1 MAATESR
8 CSARRSRL
16 LVLLVLTAGSV
27 WGCASG
33 GLQAPA
39 PPGPEQIPALQ
50 RSAAANPTDVDVRVR
65 LGAAYRAAGRLD
77 DAERVLEAALKLNP
91 SSEQTISLLGLV
103 YDQAGADSSA
113 VAMYRRYLSENP
125 SGSLRTEISRRLEL
139 ARRRALQA
147 SVTAALARESELAST
162 PPQPQT
168 VGVFPF
174 TYQGSDERL
183 RPLGRALAEMLTTDL
198 AQVSR
203 LHVLERLRV
212 QLLLNEMALTEQQR
226 VDPATAAR
234 SGRLLGAAHVVQG
247 VLGGNQAELVMEA
260 AVVAVGD
267 SVPSLGQPVEERDPV
282 QRFWDMENQ
291 MALGIF
297 RKLGIEL
304 TPAEREAVTHRPTEN
319 LNALLAFGLGLEAE
333 DAGRFTEAEG
343 HFADAVKLDPG
354 FAAAGAKVQQ
364 AQSLIAAQGI
374 NLGSLAGSVLASVP
388 STNTDYEQWL
398 SRLRSFMPIE
408 GLLPGLL
415 ARDPVAE
422 LLGREGLVT
431 SPSVVDIVIRRPG
444 GDQ

>member
-1 MAATESR
+1 M
-8 CSARRSRL
+8 
-16 LVLLVLTAGSV
+16 
-27 WGCASG
+27 
-33 GLQAPA
+33 
-39 PPGPEQIPALQ
+39 
-50 RSAAANPTDVDVRVR
+50 
-65 LGAAYRAAGRLD
+65 
-77 DAERVLEAALKLNP
+77 
-91 SSEQTISLLGLV
+91 
-103 YDQAGADSSA
+103 
-113 VAMYRRYLSENP
+113 
-125 SGSLRTEISRRLEL
+125 
-139 ARRRALQA
+139 
-147 SVTAALARESELAST
+147 
-162 PPQPQT
+162 
-168 VGVFPF
+168 
-174 TYQGSDERL
+174 
-183 RPLGRALAEMLTTDL
+183 
-198 AQVSR
+198 
-203 LHVLERLRV
+203 
-212 QLLLNEMALTEQQR
+212 
-226 VDPATAAR
+226 
-234 SGRLLGAAHVVQG
+234 
-247 VLGGNQAELVMEA
+247 
-260 AVVAVGD
+260 
-267 SVPSLGQPVEERDPV
+267 